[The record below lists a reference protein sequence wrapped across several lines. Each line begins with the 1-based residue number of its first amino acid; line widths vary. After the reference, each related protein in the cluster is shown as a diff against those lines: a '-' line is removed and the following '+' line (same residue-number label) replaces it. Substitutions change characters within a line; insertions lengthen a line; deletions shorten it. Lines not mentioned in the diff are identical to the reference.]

1 MERTELQNIQI
12 VNLNTGNFNE
22 DSLDCFILKQR
33 VSNCWRNIDGK
44 YKLIPISYTEDWN
57 LFERKNMAKKIITA
71 LNSGATAIAAV
82 IDKSVIGF
90 ALLSDLLFGSSKQYV
105 NLKEFYVSEPY
116 RRNGIGKLLFDKIC
130 LKAKNLGAKKLYIS
144 AHSAEESIAA
154 YTKYGC
160 LLAEEPDAAHI
171 EKEPFDLQ
179 LEYDLFLDI
188 YEISDKQKYLE
199 LLLLADEQKEM
210 VERYIYDGTMYV
222 IDNCGVKGE
231 IVVLD
236 VGNGVLEIKNLAIM
250 PEFQRK
256 GYGKKLIDFICFN
269 YKNKFSVVQVGTG
282 NSPLTVPFYEKCGFK
297 RSHIVKDFFTENYDH
312 PICECG
318 IQLTDMV
325 YLTKELK

>member
-116 RRNGIGKLLFDKIC
+116 RRNGIGKLLFDKI
-130 LKAKNLGAKKLYIS
+130 
-144 AHSAEESIAA
+144 
-154 YTKYGC
+154 
-160 LLAEEPDAAHI
+160 
-171 EKEPFDLQ
+171 
-179 LEYDLFLDI
+179 
-188 YEISDKQKYLE
+188 
-199 LLLLADEQKEM
+199 
-210 VERYIYDGTMYV
+210 
-222 IDNCGVKGE
+222 
-231 IVVLD
+231 
-236 VGNGVLEIKNLAIM
+236 NG
-250 PEFQRK
+250 
-256 GYGKKLIDFICFN
+256 
-269 YKNKFSVVQVGTG
+269 
-282 NSPLTVPFYEKCGFK
+282 
-297 RSHIVKDFFTENYDH
+297 
-312 PICECG
+312 
-318 IQLTDMV
+318 
-325 YLTKELK
+325 